1 MKNKRVILIA
11 AAMVAMCTV
20 VLFLAVFS
28 TQKVR
33 AQQPLDVAEEEQLAT
48 LPVEEATAQPVSL
61 PIGPVPLPA
70 KELKAEEVV
79 FQNWVEGEPGS
90 ADITGEQ
97 AIENATLVAK
107 TLFGI
112 EEPTVMDVRFFKDM
126 TGQRSSNWYIAFVEE
141 SLMMDVDALTGNVYC
156 ADADKLYERGEGY
169 YFPHQSSEDEYD
181 PEQDEYK
188 KLVNKMFADIISE
201 NSEYMIA
208 TLEFAEDFLPGGAVK
223 QTEVNAVHGDGQHHP
238 AVSIFVEMKDGTGY
252 DIEWVKDGETGKL
265 LLYRLYAYPTW
276 EHLLRGETHHADMLY
291 WSIEENWLT
300 DEGPAVEPAPAS
312 ALAPTPD
319 TQQ

>member
-169 YFPHQSSEDEYD
+169 YFPHQSSEEVYD

-188 KLVNKMFADIISE
+188 KLVDKMFAEIINE

>member
-11 AAMVAMCTV
+11 AAMVAMCTA

-48 LPVEEATAQPVSL
+48 LPVEDATAQPVSL

-79 FQNWVEGEPGS
+79 FPNWIVDEPGP
-90 ADITGEQ
+90 ADITSEQ
-97 AIENATLVAK
+97 AVENAVLVAK

-112 EEPTVMDVRFFKDM
+112 EKPTVMDVNFYKDM
-126 TGQRSSNWYIAFVEE
+126 TGQRSNYWYIAFVEE
-141 SLMMDVDALTGNVYC
+141 SLMMGVDALTGNMYY
-156 ADADKLYERGEGY
+156 ADADKLYERGEDY
-169 YFPHQSSEDEYD
+169 YFPHQSSEEVYD

-188 KLVNKMFADIISE
+188 KLVDKMFAEIINE

-223 QTEVNAVHGDGQHHP
+223 QTEVNAVHGDGHHHP

-252 DIEWVKDGETGKL
+252 DIEWVKDGQTGEL

-276 EHLLRGETHHADMLY
+276 DHLMAGVAHHADML
-291 WSIEENWLT
+291 WQNVQAQKFMLENGV
-300 DEGPAVEPAPAS
+300 DAPAVE
-312 ALAPTPD
+312 LQPTPD
-319 TQQ
+319 TRQ

>member
-11 AAMVAMCTV
+11 AAMVAMCTA

-33 AQQPLDVAEEEQLAT
+33 AQQPLDVAEEEQLAA
-48 LPVEEATAQPVSL
+48 LPIEETQAAQPVSL
-61 PIGPVPLPA
+61 PIGPPPMPQ
-70 KELKAEEVV
+70 KELTAEEVV
-79 FQNWVEGEPGS
+79 FPNWIVDEPGP
-90 ADITGEQ
+90 ADITSEQ
-97 AIENATLVAK
+97 AVENAVLVAK

-112 EEPTVMDVRFFKDM
+112 ENPTVMDVKFFKDM
-126 TGQRSSNWYIAFVEE
+126 TGQRSNYWYIAFVEE
-141 SLMMDVDALTGNVYC
+141 SLMMGVDALTGNMYY

-169 YFPHQSSEDEYD
+169 YFPHQSSEEVYD

-188 KLVNKMFADIISE
+188 KLVDKMFAEIINE

-252 DIEWVKDGETGKL
+252 NIEWVKDGQTGEL

-276 EHLLRGETHHADMLY
+276 DHLMAGVAHHADML
-291 WSIEENWLT
+291 WQNVQAQKFMLENGV
-300 DEGPAVEPAPAS
+300 DAPAVE
-312 ALAPTPD
+312 LQPTPD
-319 TQQ
+319 TRQ

>member
-79 FQNWVEGEPGS
+79 FQNWVVGEPGS

-97 AIENATLVAK
+97 AVENATLVAK

-112 EEPTVMDVRFFKDM
+112 ENPTVMDVRFFKDM

-169 YFPHQSSEDEYD
+169 YFPHQSSEEVYD

-252 DIEWVKDGETGKL
+252 DIEWVKDGETGEL

>member
-11 AAMVAMCTV
+11 AAMVAMCTA

-48 LPVEEATAQPVSL
+48 LPVEDATAQPVSL

-79 FQNWVEGEPGS
+79 FLNWIVDEPGP
-90 ADITGEQ
+90 ADITSEQ
-97 AIENATLVAK
+97 AVENAVLVAK

-112 EEPTVMDVRFFKDM
+112 EKPTVMDVNFYKDM
-126 TGQRSSNWYIAFVEE
+126 TGQRSNYWYIAFVEE
-141 SLMMDVDALTGNVYC
+141 SLMMGVDALTGNMYY
-156 ADADKLYERGEGY
+156 ADADKLYERGEDY
-169 YFPHQSSEDEYD
+169 YFPHQSSEEVYD

-188 KLVNKMFADIISE
+188 KLVDKMFAEIINE

-252 DIEWVKDGETGKL
+252 DIEWVKDGQTGEL

-276 EHLLRGETHHADMLY
+276 DHLMAGVAHHADML
-291 WSIEENWLT
+291 WQNVQAQKFMLENGV
-300 DEGPAVEPAPAS
+300 DAPAVE
-312 ALAPTPD
+312 LQPTPD
-319 TQQ
+319 TRQ

>member
-11 AAMVAMCTV
+11 AAMVAMCTA
-20 VLFLAVFS
+20 VLFITVFS
-28 TQKVR
+28 AQKVR

-79 FQNWVEGEPGS
+79 FQNWVVGEPGS

-97 AIENATLVAK
+97 AVENATLVAK

-112 EEPTVMDVRFFKDM
+112 ENPTVMDVRFFKDM

-169 YFPHQSSEDEYD
+169 YFPHQSSEEVYD

-252 DIEWVKDGETGKL
+252 DIEWVKDGETGEL

>member
-11 AAMVAMCTV
+11 AAMVAMCTA

-48 LPVEEATAQPVSL
+48 LPVEDATAQPVSL

-79 FQNWVEGEPGS
+79 FPNWIVDEPGP
-90 ADITGEQ
+90 ADITSEQ
-97 AIENATLVAK
+97 AVENAVLVAK

-112 EEPTVMDVRFFKDM
+112 EKPTVMDVNFYKDM
-126 TGQRSSNWYIAFVEE
+126 TGQRSNYWYIAFVEE
-141 SLMMDVDALTGNVYC
+141 SLMMGVDALTGNMYY
-156 ADADKLYERGEGY
+156 ADADKLYERGEDY
-169 YFPHQSSEDEYD
+169 YFPHQSSEEVYD

-188 KLVNKMFADIISE
+188 KLVDKMFAEIINE

-208 TLEFAEDFLPGGAVK
+208 TLEFAEDFLLGGAVK

-252 DIEWVKDGETGKL
+252 DIEWVKDGQTGEL

-276 EHLLRGETHHADMLY
+276 DHLMAGVAHHADML
-291 WSIEENWLT
+291 WQNVQAQKFMLENGV
-300 DEGPAVEPAPAS
+300 DAPAVE
-312 ALAPTPD
+312 LQPTPD
-319 TQQ
+319 TRQ

>member
-11 AAMVAMCTV
+11 AAMVAMCTA
-20 VLFLAVFS
+20 VLFITVFS
-28 TQKVR
+28 AQKVR

-79 FQNWVEGEPGS
+79 FQNWVVGEPGS

-97 AIENATLVAK
+97 AVENATLVAK

-112 EEPTVMDVRFFKDM
+112 ENPTVMDVRFFKDM

-169 YFPHQSSEDEYD
+169 YFPHQSSEEVYD

-188 KLVNKMFADIISE
+188 KLVDKMFAEIINE

>member
-11 AAMVAMCTV
+11 AAMVAMCTA

-79 FQNWVEGEPGS
+79 FPNWIVDEPGP
-90 ADITGEQ
+90 ADITSEQ
-97 AIENATLVAK
+97 AVENAVLVAK

-112 EEPTVMDVRFFKDM
+112 EKPTVMDVNFYKDM
-126 TGQRSSNWYIAFVEE
+126 TGQRSNYWYIAFVEE
-141 SLMMDVDALTGNVYC
+141 SLMMGVDALTGNMYY
-156 ADADKLYERGEGY
+156 ADADKLYERGEDY
-169 YFPHQSSEDEYD
+169 YFPHQSSEEVYD

-188 KLVNKMFADIISE
+188 KLVDKMFAEIINE

-252 DIEWVKDGETGKL
+252 DIEWVKDGQTGEL

-276 EHLLRGETHHADMLY
+276 DHLMAGVAHHADML
-291 WSIEENWLT
+291 WQNVQAQKFMLENGV
-300 DEGPAVEPAPAS
+300 DAPAVE
-312 ALAPTPD
+312 LQPTPD
-319 TQQ
+319 TRQ

>member
-11 AAMVAMCTV
+11 AAMVAMCTA

-33 AQQPLDVAEEEQLAT
+33 AQQPLDVAEEEQLAA
-48 LPVEEATAQPVSL
+48 LPIEETQAAQPVSL

-70 KELKAEEVV
+70 KELTAEEVV
-79 FQNWVEGEPGS
+79 FPNWIEEEPGP

-97 AIENATLVAK
+97 AVENATLVAK

-112 EEPTVMDVRFFKDM
+112 EKPTVMDVRFFKDM

-169 YFPHQSSEDEYD
+169 YFPHQSSEEVYD

-188 KLVNKMFADIISE
+188 KLVDKMFAEIINE

-252 DIEWVKDGETGKL
+252 NIEWVKDGQTGEL

-276 EHLLRGETHHADMLY
+276 DHLMAGVAHHADML
-291 WSIEENWLT
+291 WQNVQAQKFMLENGV
-300 DEGPAVEPAPAS
+300 DAPAVE
-312 ALAPTPD
+312 LQPTPD
-319 TQQ
+319 TRQ

>member
-28 TQKVR
+28 TQEAR
-33 AQQPLDVAEEEQLAT
+33 AQQPLAVTAEEQPAASI
-48 LPVEEATAQPVSL
+48 PIEEAVAAQPVSL
-61 PIGPVPLPA
+61 PIGPPPLPQ

-79 FQNWVEGEPGS
+79 FPNWIEEEPGP

-97 AIENATLVAK
+97 AVENATLVAK
-107 TLFGI
+107 TLFDI

-126 TGQRSSNWYIAFVEE
+126 TGQRSSNWNIAFVEE
-141 SLMMDVDALTGNVYC
+141 SLMMSVDALTGNVYC

-169 YFPHQSSEDEYD
+169 YFPHQSSEEEYD
-181 PEQDEYK
+181 PEQDEYI
-188 KLVNKMFADIISE
+188 KLVDKMFAEIISE

-208 TLEFAEDFLPGGAVK
+208 TLEFAEDFLPGGVVK

-252 DIEWVKDGETGKL
+252 NVEWVKDGQTGEL

-276 EHLLRGETHHADMLY
+276 DHLMAGVAHHADMLRRNVQAQKFML
-291 WSIEENWLT
+291 ENGV
-300 DEGPAVEPAPAS
+300 DAPAVEPQ
-312 ALAPTPD
+312 PTPD
-319 TQQ
+319 TRQ

>member
-11 AAMVAMCTV
+11 AAMVAMCTA
-20 VLFLAVFS
+20 VLFIAVFS
-28 TQKVR
+28 VQEAR
-33 AQQPLDVAEEEQLAT
+33 AQQPLAVTSEERPAT

-97 AIENATLVAK
+97 AIENAVLVAK
-107 TLFGI
+107 TLFDI

-169 YFPHQSSEDEYD
+169 YFPHQSSEEVYD

-252 DIEWVKDGETGKL
+252 DIEWVKDGETGEL

>member
-169 YFPHQSSEDEYD
+169 YFPHQSSEEVYD

>member
-11 AAMVAMCTV
+11 AAMVAMCTA
-20 VLFLAVFS
+20 VLFITVFS
-28 TQKVR
+28 AQKVR

-97 AIENATLVAK
+97 AVENATLVAK

-112 EEPTVMDVRFFKDM
+112 ENPTVMDMRFFKDM

-169 YFPHQSSEDEYD
+169 YFPHQSSEEVYD

-252 DIEWVKDGETGKL
+252 DIEWVKDGQTGEL

-276 EHLLRGETHHADMLY
+276 DHLMAGVAHHADML
-291 WSIEENWLT
+291 WQNVQAQKFMLENGV
-300 DEGPAVEPAPAS
+300 DAPAVE
-312 ALAPTPD
+312 LQPTPD
-319 TQQ
+319 TRQ

>member
-11 AAMVAMCTV
+11 AAMVAMCTA
-20 VLFLAVFS
+20 VLFITVFS
-28 TQKVR
+28 AQKVR

-97 AIENATLVAK
+97 AVENATLVAK

-112 EEPTVMDVRFFKDM
+112 ENPTVMDVRFFKDM

-169 YFPHQSSEDEYD
+169 YFPHQSSEEVYD

-188 KLVNKMFADIISE
+188 KLVDKMFADIISE

-223 QTEVNAVHGDGQHHP
+223 QTEVNAVHGDAQHHP

>member
-11 AAMVAMCTV
+11 AAMVAMCTA

-79 FQNWVEGEPGS
+79 FPNWREGEPGP
-90 ADITGEQ
+90 ADITSEQ
-97 AIENATLVAK
+97 AVENAVLVAK

-112 EEPTVMDVRFFKDM
+112 ENPTVMDMRFFKDM

-169 YFPHQSSEDEYD
+169 YFPHQSSEEVYD

-188 KLVNKMFADIISE
+188 KLVDKMFAEIINE

-252 DIEWVKDGETGKL
+252 NIEWVKDGETGKL

-276 EHLLRGETHHADMLY
+276 EHLLRGEAHHADMLY

>member
-11 AAMVAMCTV
+11 AAMVAMCTA
-20 VLFLAVFS
+20 VLFSAVFS
-28 TQKVR
+28 VQEAR
-33 AQQPLDVAEEEQLAT
+33 AQQPLAVTSEERPAT

-79 FQNWVEGEPGS
+79 FPNWREGEPGP
-90 ADITGEQ
+90 ADITSEQ
-97 AIENATLVAK
+97 AVENAVLVAK

-112 EEPTVMDVRFFKDM
+112 ENPTVMDVKFFKDM
-126 TGQRSSNWYIAFVEE
+126 TGQRSSDWYITFVEE
-141 SLMMDVDALTGNVYC
+141 NLMMSVDALTGNIYF
-156 ADADKLYERGEGY
+156 ADADKLFEQGEDY
-169 YFPHQSSEDEYD
+169 YFPLPSSKDYD

-188 KLVNKMFADIISE
+188 KLIDEIMAEIESGD
-201 NSEYMIA
+201 SEYLTA
-208 TLEFAEDFLPGGAVK
+208 TLELAEAFLPGGAVK
-223 QTEVNAVHGDGQHHP
+223 RSELGATHGDGHRHP
-238 AVSIFVEMKDGTGY
+238 AVGLNVELEDGTGY
-252 DIEWVKDGETGKL
+252 RVEWVKDGETGTL

>member
-1 MKNKRVILIA
+1 MKNKRVILMA
-11 AAMVAMCTV
+11 AAMVAMCTA
-20 VLFLAVFS
+20 VLFITVFS
-28 TQKVR
+28 AQKVR

-48 LPVEEATAQPVSL
+48 LPLEEATAQPVSL

-79 FQNWVEGEPGS
+79 FPNWREGEPGP
-90 ADITGEQ
+90 ADITSEQ
-97 AIENATLVAK
+97 AVENAVLVAK

-112 EEPTVMDVRFFKDM
+112 ENPTVMDVKFFKDM
-126 TGQRSSNWYIAFVEE
+126 TGQRSNYWYIAFVEE
-141 SLMMDVDALTGNVYC
+141 SLMMGVDALTGNMYY

-169 YFPHQSSEDEYD
+169 YFPHQSSEEVYD

-188 KLVNKMFADIISE
+188 KLVDKMFAEIINE

-252 DIEWVKDGETGKL
+252 DIEWVKDGQTGEL

-276 EHLLRGETHHADMLY
+276 DHLMAGVAHHADML
-291 WSIEENWLT
+291 WQNVQAQKFMLENGV
-300 DEGPAVEPAPAS
+300 DAPAVE
-312 ALAPTPD
+312 LQPTPD
-319 TQQ
+319 TRQ

>member
-11 AAMVAMCTV
+11 AAMVAMCTA

-33 AQQPLDVAEEEQLAT
+33 AQQPLDVAEEEQLAA
-48 LPVEEATAQPVSL
+48 LPIEETQAAQPVSL
-61 PIGPVPLPA
+61 PIGPPPMLQ
-70 KELKAEEVV
+70 KELTAEEVV
-79 FQNWVEGEPGS
+79 FPNWIVDEPGP
-90 ADITGEQ
+90 ADITSEQ
-97 AIENATLVAK
+97 AVENAVLVAK

-112 EEPTVMDVRFFKDM
+112 EKPTVMDVNFYKDM
-126 TGQRSSNWYIAFVEE
+126 TGQRSNYWYIAFVEE
-141 SLMMDVDALTGNVYC
+141 SLMMGVDALTGNMYY

-169 YFPHQSSEDEYD
+169 YFPHQSSEEVYD

-188 KLVNKMFADIISE
+188 KLVDKMFAEIINE

-252 DIEWVKDGETGKL
+252 DIEWVKDGQTGEL

-276 EHLLRGETHHADMLY
+276 DHLMAGVAHHADML
-291 WSIEENWLT
+291 WQNVQAQKFMLENGV
-300 DEGPAVEPAPAS
+300 DAPAVE
-312 ALAPTPD
+312 LQPTPD
-319 TQQ
+319 TRQ

>member
-11 AAMVAMCTV
+11 AAMVAMSTAA
-20 VLFLAVFS
+20 LFLTVFS
-28 TQKVR
+28 AQEAR
-33 AQQPLDVAEEEQLAT
+33 AQQPLAVTAEEQLAA
-48 LPVEEATAQPVSL
+48 LPIEEAVAAQPVSL
-61 PIGPVPLPA
+61 PIGPPPLPQ
-70 KELKAEEVV
+70 KELTAEEVV

-97 AIENATLVAK
+97 AIENAVLVAK
-107 TLFGI
+107 TLFDI
-112 EEPTVMDVRFFKDM
+112 EEPTVMDVNFYKDM
-126 TGQRSSNWYIAFVEE
+126 TGQRSNYWYIAFVEE
-141 SLMMDVDALTGNVYC
+141 SLMMGVDALTGNMYY

-169 YFPHQSSEDEYD
+169 YFPHQSSEEVYD

-188 KLVNKMFADIISE
+188 KLVDKMFAEIINE

-238 AVSIFVEMKDGTGY
+238 AVSIFVEMQDGTGY
-252 DIEWVKDGETGKL
+252 NVEWVKDGQTGEL

-276 EHLLRGETHHADMLY
+276 DHLMAGVTHHADML
-291 WSIEENWLT
+291 WRNVQAQKFMLANGV
-300 DEGPAVEPAPAS
+300 DAPAVE
-312 ALAPTPD
+312 LQPTPD

>member
-11 AAMVAMCTV
+11 AAMVAMCTA
-20 VLFLAVFS
+20 VLFITVFS
-28 TQKVR
+28 AQKVR

-97 AIENATLVAK
+97 AVENATLVAK

-112 EEPTVMDVRFFKDM
+112 ENPTVMDVRFFKDM

-169 YFPHQSSEDEYD
+169 YFPHQSSEEVYD

-188 KLVNKMFADIISE
+188 KLVDKMFADIISE

>member
-11 AAMVAMCTV
+11 AAMVAMCTA

-33 AQQPLDVAEEEQLAT
+33 AQQPLDVAEEEQLVT
-48 LPVEEATAQPVSL
+48 LPIEETQAAQPVSL
-61 PIGPVPLPA
+61 PIGPPPMPQ
-70 KELKAEEVV
+70 KELTAEEVV
-79 FQNWVEGEPGS
+79 FPNWIVEEPGP
-90 ADITGEQ
+90 ADITSEQ
-97 AIENATLVAK
+97 AVENAVLVAK
-107 TLFGI
+107 RLFGI
-112 EEPTVMDVRFFKDM
+112 EKPTVMDVNFYKDM
-126 TGQRSSNWYIAFVEE
+126 TGQRSNYWYIAFVEE
-141 SLMMDVDALTGNVYC
+141 SLMMGVDALTGNMYY

-169 YFPHQSSEDEYD
+169 YFPHQSSEEVYD

-188 KLVNKMFADIISE
+188 KLVDKMFAEIINE

-252 DIEWVKDGETGKL
+252 DIDWVKDGQTGEL

-276 EHLLRGETHHADMLY
+276 DHLMAGVAHHADML
-291 WSIEENWLT
+291 WQNVQAQKFMLENGV
-300 DEGPAVEPAPAS
+300 DAPAVE
-312 ALAPTPD
+312 LQPTPD
-319 TQQ
+319 TRQ

>member
-11 AAMVAMCTV
+11 ATMVAMCTV

-169 YFPHQSSEDEYD
+169 YFPHQSSEEVYD

-252 DIEWVKDGETGKL
+252 DIEWVKDGETGEL

>member
-11 AAMVAMCTV
+11 AAMVAMCTA

-79 FQNWVEGEPGS
+79 FPNWIVDEPGP
-90 ADITGEQ
+90 ADITSEQ
-97 AIENATLVAK
+97 AVENAVLVAK

-112 EEPTVMDVRFFKDM
+112 EKPTVMDVNFYKDM
-126 TGQRSSNWYIAFVEE
+126 TGQRSNYWYIAFVEE
-141 SLMMDVDALTGNVYC
+141 SLMMGVDALTGNMYY

-169 YFPHQSSEDEYD
+169 YFPHQSSEEVYD

-188 KLVNKMFADIISE
+188 KLVDKMFAEIINE

-252 DIEWVKDGETGKL
+252 DIEWVKDGQTGEL

-276 EHLLRGETHHADMLY
+276 DHLMAGVAHHADML
-291 WSIEENWLT
+291 WQNVQAQKFMLENGV
-300 DEGPAVEPAPAS
+300 DAPAVE
-312 ALAPTPD
+312 LQPTPD
-319 TQQ
+319 TRQ

>member
-11 AAMVAMCTV
+11 ATMVAMCTA

-112 EEPTVMDVRFFKDM
+112 EKPTVMDVRFFKDM

-252 DIEWVKDGETGKL
+252 DVEWVKDGQTGEL

>member
-11 AAMVAMCTV
+11 AAMVAMCTA

-79 FQNWVEGEPGS
+79 FPNWIVDEPGP
-90 ADITGEQ
+90 ADITSEQ
-97 AIENATLVAK
+97 AVENAVLVAK

-112 EEPTVMDVRFFKDM
+112 EKPTVMDVNFYKDM
-126 TGQRSSNWYIAFVEE
+126 TGQRSNYWYIAFVEE
-141 SLMMDVDALTGNVYC
+141 SLMMGVDALTGNMYY

-169 YFPHQSSEDEYD
+169 YFPHQSSEEVYD

-188 KLVNKMFADIISE
+188 KLVDKMFAEIINE

-252 DIEWVKDGETGKL
+252 DIEWVKDGQTGEL

-276 EHLLRGETHHADMLY
+276 DHLMAGVAHHADML
-291 WSIEENWLT
+291 WQNVQAQKFMLENGV
-300 DEGPAVEPAPAS
+300 DAPAVE
-312 ALAPTPD
+312 LQPTPD
-319 TQQ
+319 YKR

>member
-11 AAMVAMCTV
+11 AAMVAMCTA

-48 LPVEEATAQPVSL
+48 LPVEDATAQPVSL

-79 FQNWVEGEPGS
+79 FPNWIVDEPGP
-90 ADITGEQ
+90 ADITSEQ
-97 AIENATLVAK
+97 AVENAVLVAK

-112 EEPTVMDVRFFKDM
+112 EKPTVMDVNFYKDM
-126 TGQRSSNWYIAFVEE
+126 TGQRSNYWYIAFVEE
-141 SLMMDVDALTGNVYC
+141 SLMMGVDALTGNMYY
-156 ADADKLYERGEGY
+156 ADADKLYERGEDY
-169 YFPHQSSEDEYD
+169 YFPHQSSEEVYD

-188 KLVNKMFADIISE
+188 KLVDKMFAEIINE

-252 DIEWVKDGETGKL
+252 DIEWVKDGQTGEL

-276 EHLLRGETHHADMLY
+276 DHLMAGVAHHADML
-291 WSIEENWLT
+291 WQNVQAQKFMLENGV
-300 DEGPAVEPAPAS
+300 DAPAVE
-312 ALAPTPD
+312 LQPTPD
-319 TQQ
+319 TRQ

>member
-11 AAMVAMCTV
+11 AAMVAMCTA

-28 TQKVR
+28 MQKVR

-48 LPVEEATAQPVSL
+48 LPVEDATAQPVSL

-79 FQNWVEGEPGS
+79 FPNWIVDEPGP
-90 ADITGEQ
+90 ADITSEQ
-97 AIENATLVAK
+97 AVENAVLVAK

-112 EEPTVMDVRFFKDM
+112 EKPTVMDVNFYKDM
-126 TGQRSSNWYIAFVEE
+126 TGQRSNYWYIAFVEE
-141 SLMMDVDALTGNVYC
+141 SLMMGVDALTGNMYY
-156 ADADKLYERGEGY
+156 ADADKLYERGEDY
-169 YFPHQSSEDEYD
+169 YFPHQSSEEVYD

-188 KLVNKMFADIISE
+188 KLVDKMFAEIINE

-208 TLEFAEDFLPGGAVK
+208 TLEFAEDFLLGGAVK

-252 DIEWVKDGETGKL
+252 DIEWVKDGQTGEL

-276 EHLLRGETHHADMLY
+276 DHLMAGVAHHADML
-291 WSIEENWLT
+291 WQNVQAQKFMLENGV
-300 DEGPAVEPAPAS
+300 DAPAVE
-312 ALAPTPD
+312 LQPTPD
-319 TQQ
+319 TRQ

>member
-169 YFPHQSSEDEYD
+169 YFPHQSSEEVYD

-252 DIEWVKDGETGKL
+252 DIEWVKDGQTGEL

-276 EHLLRGETHHADMLY
+276 DHLMAGVAHHADML
-291 WSIEENWLT
+291 WQNVQAQKFMLENGV
-300 DEGPAVEPAPAS
+300 DAPAVE
-312 ALAPTPD
+312 LQPTPD
-319 TQQ
+319 TRQ

>member
-11 AAMVAMCTV
+11 AVMVAMCTV

-33 AQQPLDVAEEEQLAT
+33 AQQSLAVTAEEQLAT

-79 FQNWVEGEPGS
+79 FPNWIEEEPGP

-97 AIENATLVAK
+97 AVENATLVAK

-112 EEPTVMDVRFFKDM
+112 EKPTVMDVRFFKDM

-169 YFPHQSSEDEYD
+169 YFPHQSSEEVYD

-188 KLVNKMFADIISE
+188 KLVDKMFAEIINE

-252 DIEWVKDGETGKL
+252 NIEWVKDGQTGEL

-276 EHLLRGETHHADMLY
+276 DHLMAGVAHHADML
-291 WSIEENWLT
+291 WQNVQAQKFMLENGV
-300 DEGPAVEPAPAS
+300 DAPAVE
-312 ALAPTPD
+312 LQPTPD
-319 TQQ
+319 TRQ

>member
-11 AAMVAMCTV
+11 AAMVAMCTA

-33 AQQPLDVAEEEQLAT
+33 AQQPLDVAEEEQLAA
-48 LPVEEATAQPVSL
+48 LPIEETQAAQPVSL
-61 PIGPVPLPA
+61 PIGPPPMPQ
-70 KELKAEEVV
+70 KELTAEEVV
-79 FQNWVEGEPGS
+79 FPNWIEEEPGP

-97 AIENATLVAK
+97 AVENATLVAK

-112 EEPTVMDVRFFKDM
+112 EKPTVMDVRFFKDM

-169 YFPHQSSEDEYD
+169 YFPHQSSEEVYD

-188 KLVNKMFADIISE
+188 KLVDKMFAEIINE

-252 DIEWVKDGETGKL
+252 DIEWVKDGQTGEL

-276 EHLLRGETHHADMLY
+276 DHLMAGVAHHADML
-291 WSIEENWLT
+291 WQNVQAQKFMLENGV
-300 DEGPAVEPAPAS
+300 DAPAVE
-312 ALAPTPD
+312 LQPTPD
-319 TQQ
+319 TRQ

>member
-169 YFPHQSSEDEYD
+169 YFPHQSSEEVYD

-252 DIEWVKDGETGKL
+252 DIEWVKDGETGEL

>member
-20 VLFLAVFS
+20 VLFITVFS
-28 TQKVR
+28 AQKVR

-97 AIENATLVAK
+97 AVENATLVAK

-112 EEPTVMDVRFFKDM
+112 ENPTVMDVRFFKDM

-169 YFPHQSSEDEYD
+169 YFPHQSSEEVYD

-188 KLVNKMFADIISE
+188 KLVDKMFAEIINE